1 MTLDLIERIKA
12 KESKFSK
19 GQRKLADY
27 ILKEYDKAAFLTA
40 SKLGKAA
47 GVSESTVVRF
57 AYELDYDGYPQL
69 QKAMNVIVKTQS
81 SSLQRLEG
89 AVQRY
94 GSDNPLKSILKT
106 DTERIRET
114 IAEIDENEFS
124 RAVESIVSAR
134 KVYIIGARS
143 SGFLAEFLGYYLRM
157 ILDDVQIVDFTGEVG
172 VFEQIHRI
180 QPDDVLIGIS
190 FPRYS
195 RITAQVQQFASRA
208 GATTIAITD
217 SMQSPMTSRSKINL
231 IAKSDVMAV
240 VDSLTAPLSVINA
253 LAVAISIRLK
263 EQVSERFKIL
273 EDMWKEYDIYDKKLL

>member
-1 MTLDLIERIKA
+1 MDLIERIKA
-12 KESKFSK
+12 KESGFSK

-27 ILKEYDKAAFLTA
+27 ILNEYDKAAFLTA

-89 AVQRY
+89 AIERY
-94 GSDNPLKSILKT
+94 GNENPLKRILKT
-106 DTERIRET
+106 DMDRIRET
-114 IAEIDENEFS
+114 ISEIDENEFS
-124 RAVESIVSAR
+124 RAVESIVTAR

-157 ILDDVQIVDFTGEVG
+157 ILDDVHIVDFTGEVG

-253 LAVAISIRLK
+253 LGVAISIRLK
-263 EQVSERFKIL
+263 DQVSERFKIL
-273 EDMWKEYDIYDKKLL
+273 EEMWKEYDIYDKKLL

>member
-1 MTLDLIERIKA
+1 MDLIERIKA

-89 AVQRY
+89 AVERY
-94 GSDNPLKSILKT
+94 GNENPLKSILKT
-106 DTERIRET
+106 DTDRIRET
-114 IAEIDENEFS
+114 IAEIDEYEFS

-157 ILDDVQIVDFTGEVG
+157 ILDDVHIVDFNGEVG

-180 QPDDVLIGIS
+180 QPEDVFIGIS

-195 RITAQVQQFASRA
+195 RITAQVQHFASRA

-263 EQVSERFKIL
+263 DQVSERFKIL
-273 EDMWKEYDIYDKKLL
+273 EEMWKEYDIYDKKLL

>member
-1 MTLDLIERIKA
+1 MDLIERIKA
-12 KESKFSK
+12 KENGFSK

-40 SKLGKAA
+40 SKLGKEA

-57 AYELDYDGYPQL
+57 AYELDYDGYPEL

-89 AVQRY
+89 AVKRY
-94 GSDNPLKSILKT
+94 GNRNPLKSILKT
-106 DTERIRET
+106 DMNRIKET
-114 IAEIDENEFS
+114 IAEIDEAEFEK
-124 RAVESIVSAR
+124 AIESIVTAR

-143 SGFLAEFLGYYLRM
+143 SGFLAEFLGYYLKM
-157 ILDDVQIVDFTGEVG
+157 ILDDVEVVDFNGEVG

-180 QPDDVLIGIS
+180 KPEDVFIGIS

-253 LAVAISIRLK
+253 LAVAISIRMK
-263 EQVSERFKIL
+263 EDVAKRFKIL
-273 EDMWKEYDIYDKKLL
+273 EEMWKEYDIYDKKLM

>member
-1 MTLDLIERIKA
+1 MDLIERIKA
-12 KESKFSK
+12 KENGFSK
-19 GQRKLADY
+19 GQKKLASY

-40 SKLGKAA
+40 SKLGKEA

-57 AYELDYDGYPQL
+57 AYELDYDGYPEL

-89 AVQRY
+89 AVKRY
-94 GSDNPLKSILKT
+94 GDNNPLKSILKT
-106 DTERIRET
+106 DMNRIKET
-114 IAEIDENEFS
+114 IAEIDEKEFEN
-124 RAVESIVSAR
+124 AVESIVSAR

-157 ILDDVQIVDFTGEVG
+157 ILDDVQIVDFNGEVG

-180 QPDDVLIGIS
+180 RPEDVFIGIS

-253 LAVAISIRLK
+253 LAVAISIHKK
-263 EQVSERFKIL
+263 EDVAKRFKIL
-273 EDMWKEYDIYDKKLL
+273 EAMWKEYDIYDKKLL

>member
-1 MTLDLIERIKA
+1 MDLIERIKA
-12 KESKFSK
+12 KENGFSK

-40 SKLGKAA
+40 SKLGKEA

-57 AYELDYDGYPQL
+57 AYELDYDGYPEL

-89 AVQRY
+89 AVKRY
-94 GSDNPLKSILKT
+94 GNCNPLKSILKT
-106 DTERIRET
+106 DMNRIKET
-114 IAEIDENEFS
+114 IAEIDEAEFEK
-124 RAVESIVSAR
+124 AIESIVTAR

-143 SGFLAEFLGYYLRM
+143 SGFLAEFLGYYLKM
-157 ILDDVQIVDFTGEVG
+157 ILDDVEIVDFNGEVG

-180 QPDDVLIGIS
+180 KPEDVFIGIS

-253 LAVAISIRLK
+253 LAVAISIRMK
-263 EQVSERFKIL
+263 DDVAKRFKIL
-273 EDMWKEYDIYDKKLL
+273 EEMWKEYDIYDKKLM

>member
-1 MTLDLIERIKA
+1 MDLIERIKA
-12 KESKFSK
+12 KESGFSK
-19 GQRKLADY
+19 GQKKLANY

-40 SKLGKAA
+40 SKLGKEA

-57 AYELDYDGYPQL
+57 AYELDYEGYPQL

-94 GSDNPLKSILKT
+94 GTTNPLKSILKT
-106 DTERIRET
+106 DLNRIKET
-114 IAEIDENEFS
+114 IMEIDEKEFE
-124 RAVESIVSAR
+124 RAVESIIAAR
-134 KVYIIGARS
+134 RVYIIGARS
-143 SGFLAEFLGYYLRM
+143 SGFLAEFLGYYLKM
-157 ILDDVQIVDFTGEVG
+157 ILDDVQVVDFNGEVG

-180 QPDDVLIGIS
+180 QPDDVFIGIS

-195 RITAQVQQFASRA
+195 RITAQVQQFVSRA

-253 LAVAISIRLK
+253 LAVAISIRTQDK
-263 EQVSERFKIL
+263 VAERFKVL
-273 EDMWKEYDIYDKKLL
+273 EEMWKEYDIYDKKLL

>member
-1 MTLDLIERIKA
+1 MDLIERIKA
-12 KESKFSK
+12 KENGFSK

-40 SKLGKAA
+40 SKLGKEA

-57 AYELDYDGYPQL
+57 AYELDYDGYPEL

-89 AVQRY
+89 AVKRY
-94 GSDNPLKSILKT
+94 GNRNPLKSILKT
-106 DTERIRET
+106 DMNRIKET
-114 IAEIDENEFS
+114 IAEIDEAEFEK
-124 RAVESIVSAR
+124 AIESIVTAR

-143 SGFLAEFLGYYLRM
+143 SGFLAEFLGYYLKM
-157 ILDDVQIVDFTGEVG
+157 ILDDVEIVDFNGEVG

-180 QPDDVLIGIS
+180 KPEDVFIGIS

-253 LAVAISIRLK
+253 LAVAISIRMK
-263 EQVSERFKIL
+263 DDVAKRFKIL
-273 EDMWKEYDIYDKKLL
+273 EEMWKEYDIYDKKLM

>member
-1 MTLDLIERIKA
+1 MDLIERIKA
-12 KESKFSK
+12 KENGFSK

-40 SKLGKAA
+40 SKLGKEA

-57 AYELDYDGYPQL
+57 AYELDYDGYPEL

-89 AVQRY
+89 AVKRY
-94 GSDNPLKSILKT
+94 GNRNPLKSILKT
-106 DTERIRET
+106 DMNRIKET
-114 IAEIDENEFS
+114 IAEIDEAEFEK
-124 RAVESIVSAR
+124 AIESIVTAR

-143 SGFLAEFLGYYLRM
+143 SGFLAEFLGYYLKM
-157 ILDDVQIVDFTGEVG
+157 ILDDVEVVDFNGEVG

-180 QPDDVLIGIS
+180 KPEDVFIGIS

-208 GATTIAITD
+208 GDARHMLH
-217 SMQSPMTSRSKINL
+217 SCHHN
-231 IAKSDVMAV
+231 
-240 VDSLTAPLSVINA
+240 
-253 LAVAISIRLK
+253 
-263 EQVSERFKIL
+263 
-273 EDMWKEYDIYDKKLL
+273 IYH

>member
-1 MTLDLIERIKA
+1 MDLIERIKA
-12 KESKFSK
+12 KENGFSK
-19 GQRKLADY
+19 GQKKLASY

-40 SKLGKAA
+40 SKLGKEA

-57 AYELDYDGYPQL
+57 AYELDYDGYPEL

-89 AVQRY
+89 AVKRY
-94 GSDNPLKSILKT
+94 GDNNPLKSILKT
-106 DTERIRET
+106 DMNRIKET
-114 IAEIDENEFS
+114 IAEIDEKEFEN
-124 RAVESIVSAR
+124 AVESIVSAR

-157 ILDDVQIVDFTGEVG
+157 ILDDVQIVDFNGEVG

-180 QPDDVLIGIS
+180 RPEDVFIGIS

-253 LAVAISIRLK
+253 LAVAISIHKK
-263 EQVSERFKIL
+263 EDVAKRFKIL
-273 EDMWKEYDIYDKKLL
+273 EEMWKEYDIYDKKLL

>member
-1 MTLDLIERIKA
+1 MDLIERIKA

>member
-1 MTLDLIERIKA
+1 MDLIERIKL
-12 KESKFSK
+12 KESGFSK
-19 GQRKLADY
+19 GQKKLANY
-27 ILKEYDKAAFLTA
+27 ILREYDKAAFLTA

-89 AVQRY
+89 AIQRY
-94 GSDNPLKSILKT
+94 GDENPLKNILKT

-114 IAEIDENEFS
+114 IAEIDEKEFQ
-124 RAVESIVSAR
+124 RAVESIVTAK

-157 ILDDVQIVDFTGEVG
+157 ILDDVQVVDFTGEVG

-180 QPDDVLIGIS
+180 QPEDVLIGIS

-195 RITAQVQQFASRA
+195 RVTAQVQQFASRA
-208 GATTIAITD
+208 GATTIALTD

-253 LAVAISIRLK
+253 LGVAISIRLK
-263 EQVSERFKIL
+263 DQVTERFRIL

>member
-1 MTLDLIERIKA
+1 MDLIERIKA

-94 GSDNPLKSILKT
+94 GSENPLKSILKT

-114 IAEIDENEFS
+114 IAEIDENEFN

-143 SGFLAEFLGYYLRM
+143 SGFLAEFLGYYLGM

-172 VFEQIHRI
+172 VFEQVHRI
-180 QPDDVLIGIS
+180 QPDDVFIGIS

-195 RITAQVQQFASRA
+195 RVTAQVQQFASRA

-263 EQVSERFKIL
+263 DQVSERFKIL

>member
-1 MTLDLIERIKA
+1 MDLIERIKA
-12 KESKFSK
+12 KENGFSK

-40 SKLGKAA
+40 SKLGKEA

-57 AYELDYDGYPQL
+57 AYELDYDGYPEL

-89 AVQRY
+89 AVKRY
-94 GSDNPLKSILKT
+94 GNSNPLKSILKT
-106 DTERIRET
+106 DMNRIKET
-114 IAEIDENEFS
+114 IAEIDEAEFEK
-124 RAVESIVSAR
+124 AIESIVTAR

-143 SGFLAEFLGYYLRM
+143 SGFLAEFLGYYLKM
-157 ILDDVQIVDFTGEVG
+157 ILDDVEVVDFNGEVG

-180 QPDDVLIGIS
+180 KPEDVFIGIS

-253 LAVAISIRLK
+253 LAVAISIRMK
-263 EQVSERFKIL
+263 DDVAKRFKIL
-273 EDMWKEYDIYDKKLL
+273 EEMWKEYDIYDKKLM

>member
-1 MTLDLIERIKA
+1 MDLIERIKT

-94 GSDNPLKSILKT
+94 GTDNPLKSILKT

-114 IAEIDENEFS
+114 IAEIDEDEFN

-172 VFEQIHRI
+172 VFEQVHRI
-180 QPDDVLIGIS
+180 QQDDVFIGIS

-263 EQVSERFKIL
+263 DQVSERFKIL

>member
-1 MTLDLIERIKA
+1 MDLIERIKA
-12 KESKFSK
+12 KENGFSK

-40 SKLGKAA
+40 SKLGKEA

-57 AYELDYDGYPQL
+57 AYELDYDGYPEL

-89 AVQRY
+89 AVKRY
-94 GSDNPLKSILKT
+94 GNRNPLKSILKT
-106 DTERIRET
+106 DMNRIKET
-114 IAEIDENEFS
+114 IAEIDEAEFEK
-124 RAVESIVSAR
+124 AIESIVTAR

-143 SGFLAEFLGYYLRM
+143 SGFLAEFLGYYLKM
-157 ILDDVQIVDFTGEVG
+157 ILDDVEVVDFNGEVG

-180 QPDDVLIGIS
+180 KPEDVFIGIS

-253 LAVAISIRLK
+253 LAVAISIRMK
-263 EQVSERFKIL
+263 DDVAKRFKIL
-273 EDMWKEYDIYDKKLL
+273 EEMWKEYDIYDKKLM

>member
-1 MTLDLIERIKA
+1 MDLIERIKA
-12 KESKFSK
+12 KESGFSK
-19 GQRKLADY
+19 GQRKLANY

-40 SKLGKAA
+40 SKLGKEA

-57 AYELDYDGYPQL
+57 AYELDYEGYPQL

-94 GSDNPLKSILKT
+94 GDKNPLKSILKT
-106 DTERIRET
+106 DTDRIKET
-114 IAEIDENEFS
+114 MEEIDEKEFE
-124 RAVESIVSAR
+124 RAVESIISAR

-143 SGFLAEFLGYYLRM
+143 SGFLAEFLGYYLSM
-157 ILDDVQIVDFTGEVG
+157 ILDDVKIVDFTGEVG

-180 QPDDVLIGIS
+180 QPEDVFIGIS

-253 LAVAISIRLK
+253 LAVAISIRTK
-263 EQVSERFKIL
+263 DKVAQRFRVL